1 VKNNRRSKKQD
12 FFKRITSVFSDLIS
26 NKTGHLK
33 KDYFKSF
40 VLFQRRKQ
48 KMKDKLAE
56 KIRKNEESL
65 VALKAKKLNI
75 ERQIENLEN
84 KIRNQK
90 FALDNLTAKQK
101 KAEENIAKANLEMI
115 TAVFENDE
123 E

>member
-1 VKNNRRSKKQD
+1 
-12 FFKRITSVFSDLIS
+12 
-26 NKTGHLK
+26 
-33 KDYFKSF
+33 
-40 VLFQRRKQ
+40 
-48 KMKDKLAE
+48 MKDKLAK

-65 VALKAKKLNI
+65 TALRAKKLNI

-115 TAVFENDE
+115 TAVFENSE

>member
-1 VKNNRRSKKQD
+1 
-12 FFKRITSVFSDLIS
+12 
-26 NKTGHLK
+26 
-33 KDYFKSF
+33 
-40 VLFQRRKQ
+40 
-48 KMKDKLAE
+48 MKDKLAE

-101 KAEENIAKANLEMI
+101 KAEDDIAKANLEMI

>member
-1 VKNNRRSKKQD
+1 
-12 FFKRITSVFSDLIS
+12 
-26 NKTGHLK
+26 
-33 KDYFKSF
+33 
-40 VLFQRRKQ
+40 
-48 KMKDKLAE
+48 MKDKLTE

-101 KAEENIAKANLEMI
+101 KAEENIAKATLEMI
-115 TAVFENDE
+115 TAEFENDE

>member
-1 VKNNRRSKKQD
+1 
-12 FFKRITSVFSDLIS
+12 
-26 NKTGHLK
+26 
-33 KDYFKSF
+33 
-40 VLFQRRKQ
+40 
-48 KMKDKLAE
+48 MKDKLAE

-65 VALKAKKLNI
+65 TALRAKKLNI

-101 KAEENIAKANLEMI
+101 KAEEDLAKANLEMI
-115 TAVFENDE
+115 TAVFENSE

>member
-1 VKNNRRSKKQD
+1 
-12 FFKRITSVFSDLIS
+12 
-26 NKTGHLK
+26 
-33 KDYFKSF
+33 
-40 VLFQRRKQ
+40 
-48 KMKDKLAE
+48 MKDKLAE

-65 VALKAKKLNI
+65 TALKAKKLNI

-115 TAVFENDE
+115 TAVFENSE

>member
-1 VKNNRRSKKQD
+1 
-12 FFKRITSVFSDLIS
+12 
-26 NKTGHLK
+26 
-33 KDYFKSF
+33 
-40 VLFQRRKQ
+40 
-48 KMKDKLAE
+48 MKDKLAE

-90 FALDNLTAKQK
+90 FVLDNLTAKQK

>member
-1 VKNNRRSKKQD
+1 
-12 FFKRITSVFSDLIS
+12 
-26 NKTGHLK
+26 
-33 KDYFKSF
+33 
-40 VLFQRRKQ
+40 
-48 KMKDKLAE
+48 MKEKLAE

-65 VALKAKKLNI
+65 TALRAKKLNI

-115 TAVFENDE
+115 TAVFENSE

>member
-1 VKNNRRSKKQD
+1 MKVKL
-12 FFKRITSVFSDLIS
+12 T
-26 NKTGHLK
+26 
-33 KDYFKSF
+33 
-40 VLFQRRKQ
+40 
-48 KMKDKLAE
+48 E

-101 KAEENIAKANLEMI
+101 KAEENIAKATLEMI
-115 TAVFENDE
+115 TAEFENDE

>member
-1 VKNNRRSKKQD
+1 
-12 FFKRITSVFSDLIS
+12 
-26 NKTGHLK
+26 
-33 KDYFKSF
+33 
-40 VLFQRRKQ
+40 
-48 KMKDKLAE
+48 MKDKLAK

>member
-1 VKNNRRSKKQD
+1 
-12 FFKRITSVFSDLIS
+12 
-26 NKTGHLK
+26 
-33 KDYFKSF
+33 
-40 VLFQRRKQ
+40 
-48 KMKDKLAE
+48 MKDKLAE

-101 KAEENIAKANLEMI
+101 KAEEDIAKANLEMI

>member
-1 VKNNRRSKKQD
+1 
-12 FFKRITSVFSDLIS
+12 
-26 NKTGHLK
+26 
-33 KDYFKSF
+33 
-40 VLFQRRKQ
+40 
-48 KMKDKLAE
+48 MKDKLAE

-65 VALKAKKLNI
+65 TALRAKKLNI

-115 TAVFENDE
+115 TAVFENSE

>member
-1 VKNNRRSKKQD
+1 
-12 FFKRITSVFSDLIS
+12 
-26 NKTGHLK
+26 
-33 KDYFKSF
+33 
-40 VLFQRRKQ
+40 
-48 KMKDKLAE
+48 MKDKLAK

-65 VALKAKKLNI
+65 TALKAKKLNI

-101 KAEENIAKANLEMI
+101 KAEEDLAKANLEMI
-115 TAVFENDE
+115 TAVFENSE

>member
-1 VKNNRRSKKQD
+1 
-12 FFKRITSVFSDLIS
+12 
-26 NKTGHLK
+26 
-33 KDYFKSF
+33 
-40 VLFQRRKQ
+40 
-48 KMKDKLAE
+48 MKDKLAE

-65 VALKAKKLNI
+65 TALRAKKLNI

-101 KAEENIAKANLEMI
+101 KAEKDLAKANLEMI
-115 TAVFENDE
+115 TAVFENSE

>member
-1 VKNNRRSKKQD
+1 
-12 FFKRITSVFSDLIS
+12 
-26 NKTGHLK
+26 
-33 KDYFKSF
+33 
-40 VLFQRRKQ
+40 
-48 KMKDKLAE
+48 MKDKLAE

-65 VALKAKKLNI
+65 TALRAKKLNI

-101 KAEENIAKANLEMI
+101 KAEKDLTKANLEMI
-115 TAVFENDE
+115 TAVFENSE

>member
-1 VKNNRRSKKQD
+1 
-12 FFKRITSVFSDLIS
+12 
-26 NKTGHLK
+26 
-33 KDYFKSF
+33 
-40 VLFQRRKQ
+40 
-48 KMKDKLAE
+48 MKDKLAE

-101 KAEENIAKANLEMI
+101 KAEEDIAKANLEMI
-115 TAVFENDE
+115 TAIFENDE

>member
-1 VKNNRRSKKQD
+1 
-12 FFKRITSVFSDLIS
+12 
-26 NKTGHLK
+26 
-33 KDYFKSF
+33 
-40 VLFQRRKQ
+40 
-48 KMKDKLAE
+48 MKDKLAE

>member
-1 VKNNRRSKKQD
+1 
-12 FFKRITSVFSDLIS
+12 
-26 NKTGHLK
+26 
-33 KDYFKSF
+33 
-40 VLFQRRKQ
+40 
-48 KMKDKLAE
+48 MKDKLAE

-65 VALKAKKLNI
+65 TALKAKKLNI

-101 KAEENIAKANLEMI
+101 KAEEDLAKANLEMI
-115 TAVFENDE
+115 TAVFENSE